1 METKVNTTLHIAGMD
16 CNNCATSI
24 INMMNKKGIADANVN
39 FATGEAFFHLPEK
52 IKLEEIKSGIMAL
65 GYKVLDSEKLTDK
78 PFFKLEFK
86 LIVAAVFTFPLLLNM
101 IPALTILSNPYLQLA
116 LSLPV
121 VFIGTIHFGR
131 SAYYSL
137 NNLYANMDVLIFTGF
152 TAAFIYSLIGTF
164 SAQTQTHAHHY
175 LFYETAASIIT
186 LVLLGNFIEQKAV
199 KKTASLVDALVKLKP
214 LVAKLVVEINGKEKI
229 IEAKIINIKVGDIV
243 LVVSGD
249 RIPADGKIVS
259 GNGFADQSM
268 FTGESEPAILEKHQF
283 VMGGSILTDGNIKV
297 QIDKIGEDAYLSKL
311 IDLVK
316 KASFNKPKIQQ
327 LGDKVSAIFVPIVI
341 IISLATFFAA
351 KFIFK
356 VDTFHSVMNSIGVLV
371 ISCPCAM
378 GLATPTAVMVG
389 IGRAVRSGILI
400 RGGDTLQILAE
411 AKQFVFDKTGTL
423 TTGEFKISKIVNYST
438 EISEEKLKEIIF
450 SLEQHSSHPIAK
462 SIVKELGIISHA
474 MQFLYVE
481 EIKGIGVKGKDLQ
494 GNNYFIGSEKILNV
508 GTAPDK
514 ARLFLLVNEKLN
526 ASIFIDDEIK
536 PGSKELN
543 AYLESNYIEST
554 ILSGDTKEK
563 CETAST
569 QSGIKNYFA
578 SLLPHQKLEKIE
590 SMKKNG
596 TVVMVGDGINDAPS
610 LTAAHVGISFANASD
625 IAIQSANVVILNNSV
640 EKIKQAH
647 LLAKNTLVTIKQNLF
662 WAFCYNAVAIPLAAM
677 GYLNPMWGAAFMA
690 FSDVMVIGNSLRLNF
705 KKLN

>member
-1 METKVNTTLHIAGMD
+1 M
-16 CNNCATSI
+16 
-24 INMMNKKGIADANVN
+24 
-39 FATGEAFFHLPEK
+39 
-52 IKLEEIKSGIMAL
+52 
-65 GYKVLDSEKLTDK
+65 
-78 PFFKLEFK
+78 
-86 LIVAAVFTFPLLLNM
+86 
-101 IPALTILSNPYLQLA
+101 
-116 LSLPV
+116 
-121 VFIGTIHFGR
+121 
-131 SAYYSL
+131 
-137 NNLYANMDVLIFTGF
+137 
-152 TAAFIYSLIGTF
+152 
-164 SAQTQTHAHHY
+164 
-175 LFYETAASIIT
+175 
-186 LVLLGNFIEQKAV
+186 
-199 KKTASLVDALVKLKP
+199 
-214 LVAKLVVEINGKEKI
+214 
-229 IEAKIINIKVGDIV
+229 
-243 LVVSGD
+243 
-249 RIPADGKIVS
+249 
-259 GNGFADQSM
+259 
-268 FTGESEPAILEKHQF
+268 QF
-283 VMGGSILTDGNIKV
+283 V
-297 QIDKIGEDAYLSKL
+297 
-311 IDLVK
+311 
-316 KASFNKPKIQQ
+316 
-327 LGDKVSAIFVPIVI
+327 
-341 IISLATFFAA
+341 
-351 KFIFK
+351 
-356 VDTFHSVMNSIGVLV
+356 
-371 ISCPCAM
+371 
-378 GLATPTAVMVG
+378 
-389 IGRAVRSGILI
+389 
-400 RGGDTLQILAE
+400 
-411 AKQFVFDKTGTL
+411 
-423 TTGEFKISKIVNYST
+423 
-438 EISEEKLKEIIF
+438 
-450 SLEQHSSHPIAK
+450 
-462 SIVKELGIISHA
+462 
-474 MQFLYVE
+474 YVE

-554 ILSGDTKEK
+554 ILSGDAKEK
-563 CETAST
+563 CEIAST